1 MLLMIEYSKGMKSA
15 YKFMESLKRAPNFK
29 TASDNIPS
37 LLFRSEV
44 NVDHEGG
51 GVPRRHLG
59 RFRGFAALRLFNVLD
74 DVADVADGL
83 GGHLT
88 TCKVN
93 YPFC

>member
-51 GVPRRHLG
+51 GVPRRLG
-59 RFRGFAALRLFNVLD
+59 FRGFAPLRLCNVFD

-88 TCKVN
+88 TCEVN
-93 YPFC
+93 FPFC